1 MKYIVLLCDGMSDYK
16 IPELGNQTV
25 LQFADT
31 SNFDFLAKEGRCGF
45 IHTTP
50 KGMYPGSDICNLS
63 IFGYNPQE
71 VYSGRSPLEAAS
83 IGVEIGEND
92 YAFRCNI
99 VKLSDDYQMMEDFS
113 AHHIDNN
120 SARKIIKALN
130 EKFRDRDI
138 EFYSGV
144 GYRNLMVARG
154 KDFNLK
160 TTPPHDIMGK
170 EIDEFLPK
178 GDGSKLILDIMQEAQ
193 EIIKSLEIANANGIW
208 LWGEGKKPKL
218 KRYSDLYGVKGA
230 VIAAVDLIKGIGIY
244 AGLDII
250 KVPGATGFIDTNYKG
265 KAEHAVNALESYDY
279 VFVHIEAP
287 DEAGHMGSVEEKIKA
302 VENIN
307 NIVLPIFIEE
317 MKKNRDIRI
326 LITPDHPTPISLR
339 THVAAAVPAII
350 VGSGVKSDKNETY
363 NEELIPSFDFID
375 GYKIADYFLKSEV
388 IH

>member
-16 IPELGNQTV
+16 IPELGNKTV

-31 SNFDFLAKEGRCGF
+31 SNFDLIAKEGRSGF

-50 KGMYPGSDICNLS
+50 RGMYPGSDICNLS
-63 IFGYNPQE
+63 IFGYNPKE

-83 IGVEIGEND
+83 IGIDIKEND

-99 VKLSDDYQMMEDFS
+99 VTLSDDYQIMEDFS
-113 AHHIDNN
+113 AHHIDNS
-120 SARKIIKALN
+120 SAKTIIDVLN
-130 EKFRDRDI
+130 EHFKGRNI

-144 GYRNLMVARG
+144 GYRNLMVVRNR
-154 KDFNLK
+154 DFSLK

-170 EIDEFLPK
+170 KVEEFLPK
-178 GDGSKLILDIMQEAQ
+178 GEGADFIIGIMQEAQ
-193 EIIKSLEIANANGIW
+193 EVIKKLNILNANGIW

-218 KRYSDLYGVKGA
+218 KRYTELYGIKGA

-265 KAEHAVNALESYDY
+265 KAEYAVKALETYDY

-307 NIVLPIFIEE
+307 NIVLPVFIEA
-317 MKKNRDIRI
+317 MKNGNIRI

-339 THVAAAVPAII
+339 THVAEPVPAII
-350 VGSGVKSDKNETY
+350 SGAGVASDGNESY
-363 NEELIPSFDFID
+363 HEELTPSFEFID
-375 GYKIADYFLKSEV
+375 GYKIADYFIKSEV
-388 IH
+388 IQ

>member
-16 IPELGNQTV
+16 IPELGNKTV

-31 SNFDFLAKEGRCGF
+31 SNFDLIAKEGRSGF

-50 KGMYPGSDICNLS
+50 RGMYPGSDICNLS
-63 IFGYNPQE
+63 IFGYNPKE

-83 IGVEIGEND
+83 IGIDIKEND

-99 VKLSDDYQMMEDFS
+99 VTFSDDYQIMEDFS

-120 SARKIIKALN
+120 SAKIIIEVLN
-130 EKFRDRDI
+130 EHFKSKNI

-144 GYRNLMVARG
+144 GYRNLMVVRNR
-154 KDFNLK
+154 DFSLK

-170 EIDEFLPK
+170 KVEEFLPK
-178 GDGSKLILDIMQEAQ
+178 GDGADFIIGIMQEAQ
-193 EIIKSLEIANANGIW
+193 EVIKKLDIINANGIW

-218 KRYSDLYGVKGA
+218 KRYTELYGIKGA

-265 KAEHAVNALESYDY
+265 KAEYAVKALETYDY

-307 NIVLPIFIEE
+307 NIVLPVFIEA
-317 MKKNRDIRI
+317 MKNGNIRI

-339 THVAAAVPAII
+339 THVAEPVPAII
-350 VGSGVKSDKNETY
+350 AGAGVVSDGNESY
-363 NEELIPSFDFID
+363 HEELTSSFEFIE
-375 GYKIADYFLKSEV
+375 GHKIADYFIKSEV
-388 IH
+388 IQ